1 MKNEWEVPSLF
12 ILGDRL
18 FMYLDLWLIKSKG
31 ITWLLVWGFFLVF
44 FFVVVLFFSESS
56 GSCCSPLLLLRF
68 NHLQILPWGAD

>member
-31 ITWLLVWGFFLVF
+31 ITWLLVLGFFLV

>member
-31 ITWLLVWGFFLVF
+31 ITWLLVLGFSLVF
-44 FFVVVLFFSESS
+44 F
-56 GSCCSPLLLLRF
+56 LLLFCFLVRA
-68 NHLQILPWGAD
+68 ADLVAPPPSPEI